1 MLYIYVT
8 VCIVMLCPFTWKK
21 PRFFVIS
28 SPLFIKKGRIRP
40 AIWLGW
46 SNHQEKLYFRSEET
60 ASGNSTYMVIFS
72 RSSISMDHLYHSY
85 ATNEATSDLE
95 FHLQSLTCNQ
105 VMQETPNIPWNLK
118 IHSRRFPLWSTI
130 VTISFTTNQKGILY
144 IHMYVT
150 INYWAFITT
159 DSTSPRVSRPRQI
172 TPLVE
177 PPTSSSAGAASLWA
191 PARNQGMGIFWGQA
205 FKGGFSQQK
214 WWWNGN
220 LTVFYVKWLYIFR
233 YISMM

>member
-1 MLYIYVT
+1 
-8 VCIVMLCPFTWKK
+8 
-21 PRFFVIS
+21 
-28 SPLFIKKGRIRP
+28 
-40 AIWLGW
+40 
-46 SNHQEKLYFRSEET
+46 
-60 ASGNSTYMVIFS
+60 
-72 RSSISMDHLYHSY
+72 MDHLYHSY

-95 FHLQSLTCNQ
+95 FHLQSLTYNQ

-130 VTISFTTNQKGILY
+130 VTISFTTNQKGLYIIYIYYVYIY

-150 INYWAFITT
+150 INYWAFSTI
-159 DSTSPRVSRPRQI
+159 DSTSPRVSRRRF

-191 PARNQGMGIFWGQA
+191 PARNQAMGIFWGQA

-214 WWWNGN
+214 WWWHGN
-220 LTVFYVKWLYIFR
+220 LTVLY
-233 YISMM
+233 M

>member
-1 MLYIYVT
+1 LLYIYVT
-8 VCIVMLCPFTWKK
+8 VCIVMLWPFTWKK
-21 PRFFVIS
+21 TRVFVIS

-85 ATNEATSDLE
+85 ATYEATSDLE

-144 IHMYVT
+144 IYTHVC
-150 INYWAFITT
+150 NYKLLGLHHNWLNISESFSATADHASCRATNKFFSWSCFSLGTCQK
-159 DSTSPRVSRPRQI
+159 PRDGDLLR
-172 TPLVE
+172 
-177 PPTSSSAGAASLWA
+177 SS
-191 PARNQGMGIFWGQA
+191 F
-205 FKGGFSQQK
+205 
-214 WWWNGN
+214 
-220 LTVFYVKWLYIFR
+220 
-233 YISMM
+233 